1 MRIERCRSC
10 PARPR
15 GETLPGVRLLVVDDN
30 AKMRLLIRSIV
41 ANVGADVVECDGGS
55 EALAAYITHRPD
67 WVLMDVEMA
76 GMDGIRATHAITAR
90 FPDARII
97 IVTQHTDAGTRS
109 AAVAAG
115 ATGFVSKEN
124 LIELRALLT
133 QPPGSGATS

>member
-1 MRIERCRSC
+1 MGC
-10 PARPR
+10 
-15 GETLPGVRLLVVDDN
+15 LLIVDDN

-41 ANVGADVVECDGGS
+41 GKVSADVVECDDGS
-55 EALAAYITHRPD
+55 EALPAYIAHRPE

-76 GMDGIRATHAITAR
+76 GMDGIQATRAITAR

-109 AAVAAG
+109 AAAAAG
-115 ATGFVSKEN
+115 ATGFVSKDN

-133 QPPGSGATS
+133 DPPSGPGAIS